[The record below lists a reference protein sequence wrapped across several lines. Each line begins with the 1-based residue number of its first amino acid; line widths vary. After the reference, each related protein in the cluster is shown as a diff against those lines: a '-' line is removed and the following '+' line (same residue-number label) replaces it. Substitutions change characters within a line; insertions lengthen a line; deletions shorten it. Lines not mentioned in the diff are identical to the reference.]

1 MRIGSTHQIAGD
13 SHQDFLQNEPIFF
26 SMGWKCLPKNYKVW
40 KIYKNLVEKACVLWL
55 ICCRSPCGS
64 VDLNLS
70 GFWRGSG
77 AVGRSPCGSVDLNV
91 GGTRKIK
98 NAIERAN
105 QGSFYFVLFPQFY
118 MYQTNK
124 LRKEKS
130 KNRLKYNYEREK
142 DENSI
147 FRKNRCRKQ

>member
-1 MRIGSTHQIAGD
+1 MKIITPLESLPLWERGFKQFSKR
-13 SHQDFLQNEPIFF
+13 NEVLDIM
-26 SMGWKCLPKNYKVW
+26 SLP
-40 KIYKNLVEKACVLWL
+40 LWE
-55 ICCRSPCGS
+55 R
-64 VDLNLS
+64 
-70 GFWRGSG
+70 GFKRG
-77 AVGRSPCGSVDLNV
+77 V
-91 GGTRKIK
+91 TRKIK
-98 NAIERAN
+98 NAIERAD

>member
-1 MRIGSTHQIAGD
+1 
-13 SHQDFLQNEPIFF
+13 
-26 SMGWKCLPKNYKVW
+26 
-40 KIYKNLVEKACVLWL
+40 
-55 ICCRSPCGS
+55 
-64 VDLNLS
+64 
-70 GFWRGSG
+70 
-77 AVGRSPCGSVDLNV
+77 
-91 GGTRKIK
+91 
-98 NAIERAN
+98 
-105 QGSFYFVLFPQFY
+105 

>member
-1 MRIGSTHQIAGD
+1 MCVVAYLLSLPLWERGFKHLKRKSNPL
-13 SHQDFLQNEPIFF
+13 DFL
-26 SMGWKCLPKNYKVW
+26 SLP
-40 KIYKNLVEKACVLWL
+40 LWE
-55 ICCRSPCGS
+55 R
-64 VDLNLS
+64 
-70 GFWRGSG
+70 GFKRG
-77 AVGRSPCGSVDLNV
+77 V
-91 GGTRKIK
+91 TRKIK
-98 NAIERAN
+98 NAIERAD

-147 FRKNRCRKQ
+147 FCKNRCRKQ

>member
-1 MRIGSTHQIAGD
+1 MCVVAYLLSLPLWERGFKHYGSTPRSTTTAR
-13 SHQDFLQNEPIFF
+13 
-26 SMGWKCLPKNYKVW
+26 
-40 KIYKNLVEKACVLWL
+40 
-55 ICCRSPCGS
+55 RSPCGS
-64 VDLNLS
+64 VDLNEIPMSITEKQVKSLPLWER
-70 GFWRGSG
+70 GFKRG
-77 AVGRSPCGSVDLNV
+77 V
-91 GGTRKIK
+91 TRKIK
-98 NAIERAN
+98 NAIERAD